1 MTWTTFN
8 NFNLYNN
15 YIYYQYLPILI
26 FFIICIIVVA
36 LILIVSILSTKQL
49 KNPEKISA
57 YECGFDPFNYKDI
70 KSNITI
76 RFYLVGILFLIFDIE
91 LIFLYP
97 WAISLTKISYF
108 GFWTMFVFLFI
119 LIIGFVY
126 EWKKGALDWE

>member
-1 MTWTTFN
+1 MTWTTYN

-26 FFIICIIVVA
+26 FFIICILVVV

-91 LIFLYP
+91 LIFFIP
-97 WAISLTKISYF
+97 MGYF
-108 GFWTMFVFLFI
+108 INKNFIFRFLDHVCFFI
-119 LIIGFVY
+119 HFNYWFYI
-126 EWKKGALDWE
+126 